1 MKKRKI
7 QNGEE
12 AVKYCYLSVTPDSLN
27 IPAGMERD
35 HGSVGRGKAG
45 DGYDP
50 DTLCVGNSRRIKLK
64 YYLIK
69 IN

>member
-1 MKKRKI
+1 M
-7 QNGEE
+7 
-12 AVKYCYLSVTPDSLN
+12 KYCYLSVTPDSLN

-35 HGSVGRGKAG
+35 HGAVGRGKAG
-45 DGYDP
+45 GGYDP
-50 DTLCVGNSRRIKLK
+50 NTLSMCKDSRRIKLK